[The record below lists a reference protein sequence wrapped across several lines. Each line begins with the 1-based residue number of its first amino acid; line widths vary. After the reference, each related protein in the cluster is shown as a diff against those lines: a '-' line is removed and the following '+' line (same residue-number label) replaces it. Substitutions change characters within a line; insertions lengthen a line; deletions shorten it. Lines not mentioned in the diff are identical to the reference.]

1 VLQAGWAVSATLKTE
16 KLYDLLGSSTF
27 AAVAIGTLTYAGY
40 YHPRQIV
47 VTTLVLL
54 WAVRLGSLL
63 FYRVLK
69 TGNDSRFDEAKN
81 NPCKPSLP

>member
-1 VLQAGWAVSATLKTE
+1 MSASLRTE

-27 AAVAIGTLTYAGY
+27 AAVAIASLTYASY

-47 VTTLVLL
+47 VTVLVLL

-69 TGNDSRFDEAKN
+69 TGSDSRFEEVKN
-81 NPCKPSLP
+81 KPCK